1 MRPLDQPKPIF
12 HYHVTEVLPMSPTQ
26 AARFTR
32 AATLCRPT
40 GHPSRPPPGG
50 DRPSAQDDAAR
61 QRALASDPPPP
72 RPVTAAPGGP
82 SHDDRGSPASGASY
96 PRRLVQMNQS
106 YGPSRRCEVRPK
118 PSSVPPA
125 MGGS

>member
-1 MRPLDQPKPIF
+1 
-12 HYHVTEVLPMSPTQ
+12 MSPTQ

-40 GHPSRPPPGG
+40 GHPSPPPPGG

-72 RPVTAAPGGP
+72 RPVTAAPVGP
-82 SHDDRGSPASGASY
+82 SWRSEPHPFNDPCNYLG
-96 PRRLVQMNQS
+96 
-106 YGPSRRCEVRPK
+106 
-118 PSSVPPA
+118 
-125 MGGS
+125 